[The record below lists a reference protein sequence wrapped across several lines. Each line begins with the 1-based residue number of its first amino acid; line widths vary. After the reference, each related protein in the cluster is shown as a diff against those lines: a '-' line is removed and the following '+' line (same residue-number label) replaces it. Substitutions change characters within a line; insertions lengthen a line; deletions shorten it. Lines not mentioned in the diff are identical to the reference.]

1 MEMVKARLI
10 PLVALTLLAF
20 SCTQKEYEYSWEKF
34 RMDGHR
40 TGVTVPNV
48 DNVARALGVVDGD
61 VYTAPNGRI
70 FPKGSA
76 TYAVAA
82 DMIGVQ
88 EQMARVKEIIGHAP
102 AAMVRRAPESE
113 ISNWLVD
120 RMMVDVARL
129 TRHKV
134 DVGITN
140 FGGIRVDMP
149 EGDVIMDDLLSMFPF
164 RNYLVYVAL
173 KGSDLQAIFDYMAKT
188 RVQVLGGVKLVVD
201 GDQVESVLIGG
212 KPLDPKKTYG
222 VATNDFLLDGGDGLT
237 VGKNARELIVTDQTI
252 IDAMLPY
259 VRSLTEAGKPI
270 AYQTDGR
277 VVIKNKEGK

>member
-1 MEMVKARLI
+1 MVQTKLI
-10 PLVALTLLAF
+10 LLAATALLAC
-20 SCTQKEYEYSWEKF
+20 SCQYEYEYSWERH
-34 RMDGHR
+34 RMDGRR
-40 TGVTVPNV
+40 TGVTVPNAT
-48 DNVARALGVVDGD
+48 NVAQALGTVEGD
-61 VYTAPNGRI
+61 TYTAPNGKA

-76 TYAVAA
+76 TYAAAA

-88 EQMARVKEIIGHAP
+88 GEMARVKEVIGHAP
-102 AAMVRRAPESE
+102 VAMVRHDPESE

-120 RMMVDVARL
+120 EMMVDVARL
-129 TRHKV
+129 TKRKV

-140 FGGIRVDMP
+140 FGGIRIDMP
-149 EGDVIMDDLLSMFPF
+149 EGDVILDDLLSMFPF
-164 RNYLVYVAL
+164 KNYLCYVAL

-201 GDQVESVLIGG
+201 GDKVESVLIGG
-212 KPLDPKKTYG
+212 KRLDPKKTYG

-237 VGKNARELIVTDQTI
+237 IGKNAKELIVTDQTI

-259 VRSLTEAGKPI
+259 VRSLTASGKPI

-277 VVIKNKEGK
+277 VVIKNREEQQ